1 MCPQRVS
8 PTTINFRR
16 LQLLHFAL
24 FQPTSFKVKPC
35 CVFQGLE
42 DWGIIEKKR
51 GKLWRNFSGLQLQQ
65 HRTSCFLSCFEL
77 PALSSLFF
85 RHCDHVPS
93 SRSNSQ
99 VRRLSKIHRLE
110 IAGPILD
117 CFQVSFRLRAGCF
130 QIFDKAR

>member
-51 GKLWRNFSGLQLQQ
+51 GKLWRNFSGLQLGLEEQARDVGEEQ
-65 HRTSCFLSCFEL
+65 GVNGESRISFFKILGYDKPWLRTS
-77 PALSSLFF
+77 
-85 RHCDHVPS
+85 
-93 SRSNSQ
+93 Q
-99 VRRLSKIHRLE
+99 VYVRLQSIIGE
-110 IAGPILD
+110 I
-117 CFQVSFRLRAGCF
+117 VW
-130 QIFDKAR
+130 